1 MPEQYLKLYFGA
13 SNLEQITGPAP
24 FSIFQIQKRAVKKI
38 LIHPNYSWPASYS
51 DVAIIG
57 ITFSSPIIDSH
68 FMLLGLLREIFVS
81 NHLRRWSNNHTV

>member
-13 SNLEQITGPAP
+13 SNLEQITGPVP
-24 FSIFQIQKRAVKKI
+24 FSVFQIQKRAVKKI

-57 ITFSSPIIDSH
+57 IAFLSLMVD
-68 FMLLGLLREIFVS
+68 FMILGLLREIFVR
-81 NHLRRWSNNHTV
+81 NYLRKWSNNHTV